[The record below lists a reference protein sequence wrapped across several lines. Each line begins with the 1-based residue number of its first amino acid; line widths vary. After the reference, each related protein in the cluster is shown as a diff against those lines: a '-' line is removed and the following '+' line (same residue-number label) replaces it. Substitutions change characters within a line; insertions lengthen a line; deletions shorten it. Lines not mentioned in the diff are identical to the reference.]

1 MLSGPDEAED
11 RPGGTVERPAILK
24 TCVFQVPAVEQRVY
38 DSFEAHDWPAEP
50 AARDDLLA
58 RVGPRIRGIATDS
71 KGPVTEAMLAKL
83 PALEIVS
90 SWSAGREGIDV
101 AALGR
106 RGIPFFDTSEI
117 LASDVAD
124 MAMALM
130 LAVMRRIVVL
140 DRYARS
146 GRWASEGRHAYVNRV
161 SGKRLGIVG
170 LGQIGRGVAAR
181 AQAFGMQV
189 AYTGPRRKAE
199 APYPFLPS
207 TRALAEWCDVLVLA
221 CAGGE
226 ATRHLVDAEVLDA
239 LGPDGWLVNVARG
252 TVVDQAALIAALE
265 AGRIGGAG
273 LDVLETEPV
282 VPPALAASDR
292 VVLTPHHGS
301 STLETK
307 VLQGTALVDRLV
319 EALYPA

>member
-1 MLSGPDEAED
+1 M
-11 RPGGTVERPAILK
+11 ERPAILK
-24 TCVFQVPAVEQRVY
+24 TCLFQVPAVEQRVT
-38 DSFEAHDWPAEP
+38 DTFEAHDWPAD
-50 AARDDLLA
+50 AGAREDLLA

-71 KGPVTEAMLAKL
+71 KGPVTDAMLARL

-124 MAMALM
+124 MAIALM

-146 GRWASEGRHAYVNRV
+146 GRWARDGRHAYVNRV
-161 SGKRLGIVG
+161 RGKRLGIVG
-170 LGQIGRGVAAR
+170 LGRIGLGVAER
-181 AQAFGMQV
+181 AAAFGMEI
-189 AYTGPRRKAE
+189 AYTGPRRKPE
-199 APYPFLPS
+199 APYTYLPS
-207 TRALAEWCDVLVLA
+207 TLALAAWSDVLVLA

-226 ATRHLVDAEVLDA
+226 ATRHLVNAEVLAA

-252 TVVDQAALIAALE
+252 TVVDQEALIAAL
-265 AGRIGGAG
+265 ATGGIRGAG
-273 LDVLETEPV
+273 LDVLETEPI
-282 VPPALAASDR
+282 VPAALAESDR

-319 EALYPA
+319 AALCPA